1 VNTVTGDRVM
11 SHDAGRE
18 LAPASPAP
26 PVPRLRLG
34 EALSH
39 GTLLDGGWWPRSADP
54 AAELPALI
62 AAVEGRRGR
71 VTRLMLGPAGWDSQ
85 PRRLGAAGRVVKLGW
100 FTGQPAGLLTAF
112 CGSSGRVDL
121 LVVPPGTAEADA
133 WAAMD
138 LAAQAANRIHAPDI
152 LAAVAGHPATPA
164 ETEPGPAVETEPGPA
179 VWESEGGQPPGRAE
193 AR

>member
-1 VNTVTGDRVM
+1 MNTATGDRVM
-11 SHDAGRE
+11 NHDAGRE
-18 LAPASPAP
+18 TAPASPAP

-34 EALSH
+34 APLPR

-54 AAELPALI
+54 AAELPGLI

-85 PRRLGAAGRVVKLGW
+85 PRRLGVADRVVKVGW
-100 FTGQPAGLLTAF
+100 FTSQPAGLLTAF

-121 LVVPPGTAEADA
+121 LVVAPGTAEADA
-133 WAAMD
+133 LAAMD
-138 LAAQAANRIHAPDI
+138 LAAQAANLIHAPDI
-152 LAAVAGHPATPA
+152 LAAVAGHPRPA
-164 ETEPGPAVETEPGPA
+164 ADTEPGLA
-179 VWESEGGQPPGRAE
+179 VWETEGGQLAGRAE

>member
-1 VNTVTGDRVM
+1 MNTATGYRGM

-18 LAPASPAP
+18 PAPVSPAP
-26 PVPRLRLG
+26 SAPRLRLG
-34 EALSH
+34 EALSR

-54 AAELPALI
+54 AAELPGLI
-62 AAVEGRRGR
+62 AAVEGRCGR

-112 CGSSGRVDL
+112 CGSSGRIDL
-121 LVVPPGTAEADA
+121 LVIPPGTAKADA
-133 WAAMD
+133 LAAMD

-152 LAAVAGHPATPA
+152 LAAVAGHPAPQA
-164 ETEPGPAVETEPGPA
+164 GQEPGLP
-179 VWESEGGQPPGRAE
+179 VWEYEGGQLAGHAE